1 MTRIRLSNSPSRNHL
16 PDICRTPQT
25 LAEIMRHIADCR
37 PPLLNKGKSL
47 VSPSSPVSLHTRFLQ
62 KISNAKI

>member
-16 PDICRTPQT
+16 PEICRSPQT
-25 LAEIMRHIADCR
+25 LAAILQQIADQR

-47 VSPSSPVSLHTRFLQ
+47 VSPESPVSSHTRLLQ
-62 KISNAKI
+62 KVS